1 MKLLFLLIFSIFLNQ
16 KIFSSENKFLI
27 GKARVI
33 DGDTIIL
40 KNKKIRLHGIDAPE
54 LNQICYDYVST
65 KYNCGIE
72 SKKKLIFFIK
82 KNNVKC
88 FYSDKDFY
96 GRLLGTCFVNKKNI
110 NSLMVINGYAIAYK
124 KYSKKYVDQENFAKI
139 NKKGLWK
146 GKFHKPEEWRRKNK

>member
-72 SKKKLIFFIK
+72 SKKKINLFYQK
-82 KNNVKC
+82 K
-88 FYSDKDFY
+88 
-96 GRLLGTCFVNKKNI
+96 
-110 NSLMVINGYAIAYK
+110 
-124 KYSKKYVDQENFAKI
+124 
-139 NKKGLWK
+139 
-146 GKFHKPEEWRRKNK
+146 